1 MVSLINLKIIM
12 EKLAKIN
19 NNKRLAMRKV
29 EKIARKAE
37 IKNRK
42 KAQGLEWK
50 LKFNTKKPIL

>member
-37 IKNRK
+37 I
-42 KAQGLEWK
+42 
-50 LKFNTKKPIL
+50 